1 MTTFTSKSATSKS
14 ATSKSATSK
23 SATSK
28 AATSKADRMS
38 AADFEKLIQAIREDS
53 LKAESSIQAAFIAS
67 WRDIAC
73 SHSCERF
80 SQLWDVLAELKNPFR
95 TQVSLAMR
103 ALAGMAKPVKNGQK
117 WERTGRAPL
126 VYEAE
131 EWSLHLEDEDKRVLK
146 ERAAWNVH
154 FRAIQ
159 VKPTKSAF
167 TWQECA
173 LFVKRIGTA
182 SKQGRIPEKDL
193 KKFQE
198 LLGEIERI
206 SAR

>member
-1 MTTFTSKSATSKS
+1 MNTSTSKSATSKS

-23 SATSK
+23 S
-28 AATSKADRMS
+28 DRMS
-38 AADFEKLIQAIREDS
+38 AADFEKLIQVIRDNNM
-53 LKAESSIQAAFIAS
+53 LAESSIQSAFVAS

-80 SQLWDVLAELKNPFR
+80 SLLWDVLAETKSPFKA
-95 TQVSLAMR
+95 QVSLAMR
-103 ALAGMAKPVKNGQK
+103 ALAGMARPMKNGQK

-126 VYEAE
+126 VYETE
-131 EWSLHLEDEDKRVLK
+131 EWILQITEEDKRVLK

-159 VKPTKSAF
+159 VKPTKSTFSWNEVAI
-167 TWQECA
+167 
-173 LFVKRIGTA
+173 FVKRVGIA

-198 LLGEIERI
+198 LLAEIERI

>member
-1 MTTFTSKSATSKS
+1 MNTSTPKSATSKS

-28 AATSKADRMS
+28 SAASKSDRMKEET
-38 AADFEKLIQAIREDS
+38 FTVLLNAIRNTSQAVEGF
-53 LKAESSIQAAFIAS
+53 IQEAFLAS
-67 WRDIAC
+67 WRDLAC
-73 SHSCERF
+73 SHSCERLTA
-80 SQLWDVLAELKNPFR
+80 LWDVLTETKSPFKA
-95 TQVSLAMR
+95 QVSLAIR
-103 ALAGMAKPVKNGQK
+103 ALAGMAKPARNGQK

-131 EWSLHLEDEDKRVLK
+131 EWDLHLEDEDKRVLK
-146 ERAAWNVH
+146 ERATWNVH

-173 LFVKRIGTA
+173 LFVKRIGIA

-193 KKFQE
+193 AKFKE

>member
-1 MTTFTSKSATSKS
+1 M
-14 ATSKSATSK
+14 
-23 SATSK
+23 
-28 AATSKADRMS
+28 
-38 AADFEKLIQAIREDS
+38 
-53 LKAESSIQAAFIAS
+53 
-67 WRDIAC
+67 
-73 SHSCERF
+73 
-80 SQLWDVLAELKNPFR
+80 WDVLDETKSPFK

-103 ALAGMAKPVKNGQK
+103 ALVGMAKPARNGQK
-117 WERTGRAPL
+117 WHRTGRMPL
-126 VYEAE
+126 VYEME
-131 EWSLHLEDEDKRVLK
+131 EWVLRLEEEDKRVLE
-146 ERAAWNVH
+146 ERATWNVH
-154 FRAIQ
+154 FRAIKI
-159 VKPTKSAF
+159 KPAKSAF